1 MEFKHQPIMLNECIE
16 NLNIKKDGIYVDGTM
31 GGAGHSSKIAEK
43 LENGLLIGIDR
54 DLEALEA
61 SKKRLK
67 DYDNVKYVH
76 GRHED
81 ILEHLSALGIDRI
94 DGVLLDLGISSYQI
108 DEGARGFSYTKDA
121 ELDMR
126 MDQTQERILL
136 EVQFQK
142 MQ

>member
-31 GGAGHSSKIAEK
+31 GGAGHSSKIVEK
-43 LENGLLIGIDR
+43 LGNGLLIGIDR

-81 ILEHLSALGIDRI
+81 ILELSLIHI
-94 DGVLLDLGISSYQI
+94 
-108 DEGARGFSYTKDA
+108 
-121 ELDMR
+121 
-126 MDQTQERILL
+126 
-136 EVQFQK
+136 
-142 MQ
+142 